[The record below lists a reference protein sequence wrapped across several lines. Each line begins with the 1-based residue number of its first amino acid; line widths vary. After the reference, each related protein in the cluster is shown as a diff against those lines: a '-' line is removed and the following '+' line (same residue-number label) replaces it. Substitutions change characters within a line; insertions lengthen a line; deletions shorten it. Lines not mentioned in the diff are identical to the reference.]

1 MRSQWKDMD
10 PVDDFVTQ
18 QTPGL
23 KIYQKVWGGMQC
35 AYHSLPRALT
45 SRRCWRQCRNICASF
60 RITPTSS
67 AAR

>member
-1 MRSQWKDMD
+1 MRSHWKDMD
-10 PVDDFVTQ
+10 PVDDFITQ

-35 AYHSLPRALT
+35 AYHCFAPGTDFT
-45 SRRCWRQCRNICASF
+45 SCWRQCRTVSAGSH
-60 RITPTSS
+60 TMPTSS